1 MNSRF
6 LLVPSVLAALLG
18 AGAPAVAQD
27 RPGLYLD
34 PQLLPP
40 DTRPG
45 ECVVR
50 RITGPRGAYRWE
62 RVECEGGWSDF
73 DRWGYG
79 RPLDVTEGPPYGAWP
94 DRYSARY
101 DDRGYRDQW
110 GYGGH
115 EDDYGYGGYRIYRV
129 AGRDEAGFLV
139 WPGKR
144 P

>member
-1 MNSRF
+1 MVRRR
-6 LLVPSVLAALLG
+6 LAVLILILAAGLG
-18 AGAPAVAQD
+18 GGAVAHD

-34 PQLLPP
+34 PQLLPA

-50 RITGPRGAYRWE
+50 RVTGPGGAYRWE
-62 RVECEGGWSDF
+62 RIECEGGWSDF

-79 RPLDVTEGPPYGAWP
+79 RQPLDVEEGPPRG
-94 DRYSARY
+94 DRYSGRY
-101 DDRGYRDQW
+101 DGPA
-110 GYGGH
+110 YGGEGH
-115 EDDYGYGGYRIYRV
+115 AGGYWPPYPTYRV